1 MEIGID
7 YGIFIELTRLDGEK
21 KLCGKVLIRADRI
34 KEIAFLED
42 HTLMIYT
49 ERDVRSG
56 CLTGIAVNENYE
68 TVIELCRS
76 AGLQIYR
83 KGR

>member
-1 MEIGID
+1 MDNIETNT
-7 YGIFIELTRLDGEK
+7 FIEVTRLDGEK
-21 KLCGKVLIRADRI
+21 KLCGKVLIRVDRI
-34 KEIAFLED
+34 KEISFLED

-76 AGLQIYR
+76 AGLHIYR
-83 KGR
+83 R